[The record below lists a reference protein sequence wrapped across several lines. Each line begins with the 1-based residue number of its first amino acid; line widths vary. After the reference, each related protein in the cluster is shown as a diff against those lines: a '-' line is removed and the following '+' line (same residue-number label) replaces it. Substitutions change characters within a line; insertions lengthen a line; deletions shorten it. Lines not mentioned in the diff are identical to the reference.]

1 MSAHVEL
8 GGERYTITSGLVTA
22 DKDDVLH
29 QARAQ
34 YLSTTAPVWLSEA
47 VHDGTMPHYT
57 PDRDCSLA
65 MVIAA
70 HMHGRFA
77 CDPPPAH
84 TADIVH

>member
-8 GGERYTITSGLVTA
+8 GGERYTVTGGKVTA
-22 DKDDVLH
+22 DEDDVMH
-29 QARAQ
+29 NARAD
-34 YLSTTAPVWLSEA
+34 YLNTTAPVWLDQA
-47 VHDGTMPHYT
+47 VRDGSMPHYT

-77 CDPPPAH
+77 CDPPPRH
-84 TADIVH
+84 DPEIRH